1 MRIPTSWHA
10 SLNYPAGIG
19 NAPPR
24 RRTMTFG
31 IWSGRA
37 RCGSVPGMAVH
48 LKTLQYWI
56 VAWLAAMLLGTAA
69 PAQLPTPGKNAI
81 AASLV
86 PESTVVVPG
95 RTVTLAL
102 VMKPDKGWHGYWKNP
117 GDSGIETQIAWNLPA
132 GLTAGPIQYPVPERL
147 IIAGLMNYVY
157 EGDYAQL
164 IDVQVPSDVAPGTKL
179 PIRAKV
185 DYLAC
190 TDEVCVPET
199 ANVAVDLEAGAAA
212 SQANR
217 AMFDRW
223 RQALPKPLGS
233 EARFAR
239 AGNRLRLAIPVPAGL
254 ELSEPYFYPLTD
266 GALSYAAPQSF
277 SRAGDTLI
285 VEVDA
290 PPNGA
295 SLNAVEGVLKLSA
308 GNGVSLKAVPG
319 TVPPTGTPLTQE
331 AKRSALGTSAIMAAL
346 LGAVLGGL
354 LLNIMPCVFPI
365 LSLKALSLA
374 KAAGDEAAAKR
385 EGLAYTAGA
394 VLICVAL
401 GGALLAL
408 RAGGTA
414 AGWAFQL
421 QDPRVILILLLL
433 MTAVALNLAG
443 LFELPALTGGS
454 RLAEKRGT
462 SGAFWTGALAAF
474 VATPC
479 TGPFMGAALGAALV
493 LPAAP
498 ALAVFAGLGLGLA
511 LPFLLLGFVPA
522 LRRRLPKPGAWMDR
536 FRRIMSVP
544 MFLTALALAWILG
557 RQAGVNGMA
566 LGLAAAML
574 LGLALWWVG
583 RRQGRARSWLPLAPA
598 ALAAVAA
605 VILVPTVAAEPA
617 MAAGSQNA
625 LKSEPFTEARLAALQ
640 QEGRRVFVY
649 FTADWCVTCKVNE
662 KGALEREQVAKA
674 FADKQVAVLVGD
686 WTRGDAAIGR
696 FLEKHGRSGVPL
708 YLYYEPGKP
717 VQILPQ
723 VLTPS
728 RLVSMVS

>member
-1 MRIPTSWHA
+1 
-10 SLNYPAGIG
+10 
-19 NAPPR
+19 
-24 RRTMTFG
+24 MTFG
-31 IWSGRA
+31 LWSAGSAHGSFQDMTGRFRPFCQLA
-37 RCGSVPGMAVH
+37 LALLTAALLGSVGH
-48 LKTLQYWI
+48 
-56 VAWLAAMLLGTAA
+56 
-69 PAQLPTPGKNAI
+69 AQLPTPGKNAI

-86 PESTVVVPG
+86 PESAIVAPG
-95 RTVTLAL
+95 QTVTLAL
-102 VMKPDKGWHGYWKNP
+102 VMRPDKGWHGYWKNP
-117 GDSGIETQIAWNLPA
+117 GDSGMETQIAWELPA
-132 GLTAGPIQYPVPERL
+132 GLSAGPIQYPVPERL

-157 EGDYAQL
+157 EGEYAQL
-164 IDVQVPSDVAPGTKL
+164 IDVAVPANVAPGTKL
-179 PIRAKV
+179 PLRARV

-190 TDEVCVPET
+190 TKDICVPET
-199 ANVAVDLEAGAAA
+199 ANVAADLEAGSPGAP
-212 SQANR
+212 ANR
-217 AMFDRW
+217 AMFDRF

-233 EARFAR
+233 EARFER
-239 AGNRLRLAIPVPAGL
+239 VGKRFRMAIPVPEAL
-254 ELSEPYFYPLTD
+254 ELRDPYLYLLTD
-266 GALSYAAPQSF
+266 GALLYAATQTF

-285 VEVDA
+285 VETDA
-290 PPNGA
+290 ATNAA
-295 SLNAVEGVLKLSA
+295 SLGAVEGVLRLSA

-319 TVPPTGTPLTQE
+319 PVPAAGQPLAQDTTQPGFG
-331 AKRSALGTSAIMAAL
+331 AAAMATAL

-374 KAAGDEAAAKR
+374 KAGGDEGAAKR
-385 EGLAYTAGA
+385 EALAYTAGA
-394 VLICVAL
+394 VLICLAL
-401 GGALLAL
+401 GAALLAL
-408 RAGGTA
+408 RAGGAA

-421 QDPRVILILLLL
+421 QDPRVILVLLLL

-443 LFELPALTGGS
+443 LFELPSFAGGG
-454 RLAEKRGT
+454 RLAGQGGT

-493 LPAAP
+493 LPTGI
-498 ALAVFAGLGLGLA
+498 ALAIFAGLGFGLA

-536 FRRIMSVP
+536 FRRMMSVP

-557 RQAGVNGMA
+557 RQAGVDGMA
-566 LGLAAAML
+566 LGLAAALL

-583 RRQGRARSWLPLAPA
+583 RRGSWAPLAPA

-605 VILVPTVAAEPA
+605 LVLIPTAAAAPA
-617 MAAGSQNA
+617 MATPGV
-625 LKSEPFTEARLAALQ
+625 LKSEPFTETRLAALQ
-640 QEGRRVFVY
+640 QEGRPVFVY

-662 KGALEREQVAKA
+662 KGALDREQVAKA

-717 VQILPQ
+717 VEILPQ
-723 VLTPS
+723 VLTPA